1 MKTTTEIDEV
11 QPKYV
16 PFTTLNDLGGKIFVS
31 RDAEPAIKNG

>member
-16 PFTTLNDLGGKIFVS
+16 LLSALNDLGGKILVS
-31 RDAEPAIKNG
+31 PDVEPAIKNG